1 MNNQYSYIKIY
12 ITTIIIA
19 MLCLATSVAEAKM
32 VSITGEKV
40 NLRSGPGTK
49 YAIQWEYGKGFPL
62 RILSSKGNWYK
73 VQDFENDSGW
83 VYKKMVNRTPHLI
96 VKRKRINI
104 RSQPSSRSKL
114 IGKADYGVVFK
125 TLEQKNGWAKVK
137 HDKGLAGWVRR
148 DLLWGF

>member
-1 MNNQYSYIKIY
+1 MRTNHIFIKI
-12 ITTIIIA
+12 
-19 MLCLATSVAEAKM
+19 CLPIVILLWATSIAEAKM
-32 VSITGEKV
+32 VSISGGKV

-104 RSQPSSRSKL
+104 RSNPSSRSKL

-125 TLEQKNGWAKVK
+125 TLEQKKGWAKVK
-137 HDKGLAGWVRR
+137 HENGLSGWVRR